1 MFRRLLSTFLFV
13 VLALACAGFVRLN
26 ATPTRLDLYFAALPV
41 TVGEAL
47 VGAVLVG
54 WLVGLAGALAWIRRL
69 VRQKHDLGRALRLA
83 EGEVRTLRALAP
95 SHAR

>member
-1 MFRRLLSTFLFV
+1 MFRRLLSVLLFI
-13 VLALACAGFVRLN
+13 VLALLCAGFVRLN
-26 ATPTRLDLYFAALPV
+26 ATPAQLDLYFTSVPA

-47 VGAVLVG
+47 VGAVLLG
-54 WLVGLAGALAWIRRL
+54 WLVGLAGAIAWIWRL
-69 VRQKHDLGRALRLA
+69 KREASDLRRALRLA

>member
-1 MFRRLLSTFLFV
+1 MFSRLLQVLSFA
-13 VLALACAGFVRLN
+13 VLALLCAGFVRLN
-26 ATPTRLDLYFAALPV
+26 ATPTQLDLYFTILPA

-54 WLVGLAGALAWIRRL
+54 WLVGLAGALAWLRSLARE
-69 VRQKHDLGRALRLA
+69 RAALARSLRLA
-83 EGEVRTLRALAP
+83 EGEVRTLRAVAP